1 MSKNKS
7 ILFNFTF
14 KKVFNNILDLDAKMP
29 LPLIP
34 IAIVASVAAIGAVG
48 TAVYSIR
55 KGKREIE
62 SLRKSEQSMDSVQV
76 NNEIVDKSNENSAG
90 VF

>member
-1 MSKNKS
+1 
-7 ILFNFTF
+7 
-14 KKVFNNILDLDAKMP
+14 MP

-55 KGKREIE
+55 KGKRKIK
-62 SLRKSEQSMDSVQV
+62 SPRKSEQSGDSVLF
-76 NNEIVDKSNENSAG
+76 NNEIADKSNENSVSAY
-90 VF
+90 